1 MTIGKKNND
10 NDQDQ
15 DLAESHSSEAKVTE
29 NTNSSLFDSI
39 NPPVFFTSGGLLI
52 ALLTFSVIAPE
63 QSVAFFSGIKNY
75 IFTNFSWFYVLS
87 VTLIFG
93 FCIWLSVSPYGNL
106 VLGEDHEKPAYSRS
120 SWYAMLFAAGM
131 GIGLVFYGVAEP
143 MAHFRSPPVGE
154 ALSQEA
160 LTSALPLTF
169 HHWGL
174 HAWAVYAVI
183 GLSIAF
189 FTYRRKLPLSIR
201 SCFYP
206 IFGDRIHGWLGH
218 FIDIIAVF
226 GTLFGLAT
234 SLGAGAG
241 SVSAG
246 FHRLFDTGYGN
257 CSAYCDCCN
266 HWSCYKSLVTGV
278 DKGIKL

>member
-1 MTIGKKNND
+1 MTNENPETQSPPSTSND
-10 NDQDQ
+10 
-15 DLAESHSSEAKVTE
+15 SS
-29 NTNSSLFDSI
+29 SSQSTSSVEGSLLDTI
-39 NPPVFFTSGGLLI
+39 NPPVFFTSAGLLI
-52 ALLTFSVIAPE
+52 CLLIFAISSPE
-63 QSVAFFSGIKNY
+63 KATLFFNTVKNS
-75 IFTNFSWFYVLS
+75 ILHNFSWFYVLS
-87 VTLIFG
+87 VTLIFI
-93 FCIWLSVSPYGNL
+93 FCVWISFSPYGQL
-106 VLGEDHEKPAYSRS
+106 ILGEDDEKPKYSRS

-143 MAHFRSPPVGE
+143 IAHFRFPPVGE
-154 ALSQEA
+154 TMGEAA
-160 LTSALPLTF
+160 LTHAIPLTY

-189 FTYRRKLPLSIR
+189 FTYRRKLPLSLR

-206 IFGDRIHGWLGH
+206 LFGERIHGWIGH
-218 FIDIIAVF
+218 SIDILAVF

-246 FHRLFDTGYGN
+246 FHRLFDTPNTVTVQLIIIAVITEQQPY
-257 CSAYCDCCN
+257 
-266 HWSCYKSLVTGV
+266 HWSLE
-278 DKGIKL
+278 